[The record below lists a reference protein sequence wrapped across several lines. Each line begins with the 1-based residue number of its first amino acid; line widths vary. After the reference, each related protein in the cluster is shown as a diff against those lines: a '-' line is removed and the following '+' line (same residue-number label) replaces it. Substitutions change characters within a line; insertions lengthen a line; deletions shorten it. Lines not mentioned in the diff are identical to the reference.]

1 MPRSQRIFK
10 KRKGPCRRKNLEL
23 ATLCTSHFV
32 NPWPCDNI
40 YNMEVNG
47 PLRHILSEK
56 GQDLVLVN
64 GYKFR
69 KDRETQRGVAW
80 RCTVKTCRSRLYL
93 NEAATLILF
102 SNDVNHNHED
112 TGDTRQNVDFQQQP
126 EQQQQQPFA
135 DVTHIE
141 ADPVEAVD
149 FGGFAQDVGATYMS
163 SANDQQQYCLKW
175 KFHQN
180 NQQAMF
186 SKLLQK
192 ESFCD
197 VTIACEEKILR
208 AHKLMLSACSS
219 YFEMILSRYEDQNP
233 IIILK
238 DVRYDDM
245 SALLQFMYNGEV
257 NIEQNQLSSLLETAD
272 MLKVKGLSDICGEAR
287 HLEDPLQVL
296 DLKSEEQDANPTF
309 EPAKIVQ
316 QRRRTI
322 SVPEESFQ
330 KPLKIPRRN
339 TNTEITQN
347 VPASVSQSAP
357 SGNPSSSAGSSVHI
371 EGVIRLPEFLMGHG
385 SYHDFWKKPWVVKAL
400 KAVSDRE
407 MTLRNC
413 SDLLGVGYNIL
424 YSRYRQV
431 HGYLKEGS
439 VDLPGPSQDYTYRFL
454 RTATVGDQE
463 GKIILRRDQL
473 SAAAAALSAVNH
485 NERPADTSKR
495 ENAAEPIVSV
505 KLEPSSSLSDQ
516 FESEMMEGNTDVD
529 NVGQMC

>member
-1 MPRSQRIFK
+1 MPRRLVVPKTARSEVWNYFGFEADESGNITDVYRRYVWCRLCDTQLLFSGNTTNLSAHFARC
-10 KRKGPCRRKNLEL
+10 RKAPK
-23 ATLCTSHFV
+23 
-32 NPWPCDNI
+32 
-40 YNMEVNG
+40 
-47 PLRHILSEK
+47 LSYGE
-56 GQDLVLVN
+56 Q
-64 GYKFR
+64 
-69 KDRETQRGVAW
+69 TQRVSQGY
-80 RCTVKTCRSRLYL
+80 TL
-93 NEAATLILF
+93 NSTQNINVIEGTQRHSDAQQ
-102 SNDVNHNHED
+102 D